1 MQDIALIILGCVI
14 SILAAIIIGGL
25 PFHYRSEMRKARA
38 RAEQQF
44 RSYKSSN
51 QTGSLLLLV
60 GATAKILDKSDSY
73 TSHNGRVHDYV
84 LTLFVLT
91 PEGQHF
97 IFKSNESGDPYV
109 SPLSPDRARLVLKD
123 KYREAVASDA

>member
-1 MQDIALIILGCVI
+1 MQDIALIIFGCVI
-14 SILAAIIIGGL
+14 SILAAIIIGGM
-25 PFHYRSEMRKARA
+25 PFHYRSEMKEARA

-44 RSYKSSN
+44 RSYQSSN
-51 QTGSLLLLV
+51 QTGSLLLV
-60 GATAKILDKSDSY
+60 GATAQILDRSDSY
-73 TSHNGRVHDYV
+73 TSHNGRVRDYV

-97 IFKSNESGDPYV
+97 LFKSNESGNPYV

-123 KYREAVASDA
+123 KYCEAIVSDA